1 MKHLSE
7 YKDEEALDM
16 LADLIDP
23 VINIFGDKEVAD
35 FYRGGVLIKAVQV
48 SIRKHKEDVITMLA
62 ILERVPREEYH
73 CNLLTL
79 PKVLLNVFS
88 DPELKD
94 FFSEQS
100 EGMTS
105 EGASGS
111 AMESTKEEA
120 DTSSNI

>member
-23 VINIFGDKEVAD
+23 VINIFSDKEVAD
-35 FYRGGVLIKAVQV
+35 YYRGGVVIKAVQA
-48 SIRKHKEDVITMLA
+48 SIKNHKEDVLNMLA

-79 PKVLLNVFS
+79 PKVLLSVFN

-111 AMESTKEEA
+111 VMESTKEEA

>member
-16 LADLIDP
+16 LAELIDP
-23 VINIFGDKEVAD
+23 VIAIFGDEEVAN
-35 FYRGGVLIKAVQV
+35 FYRSGVLIKAVQAA
-48 SIRKHKEDVITMLA
+48 IKNHKEDVMNMLA

-79 PKVLLNVFS
+79 PKVLLNVFN

-94 FFSEQS
+94 FFTEQS
-100 EGMTS
+100 EEMIS
-105 EGASGS
+105 KEPSGS
-111 AMESTKEEA
+111 VTENTKEEA
-120 DTSSNI
+120 NTSSNM

>member
-1 MKHLSE
+1 MKPLSE

-35 FYRGGVLIKAVQV
+35 WYKAGVIIKSVQV
-48 SIRKHKEDVITMLA
+48 AIKNHKDDVINMLAVLEGVPKED
-62 ILERVPREEYH
+62 YH

-79 PKVLLNVFS
+79 PKMLVNIWN
-88 DPELKD
+88 DPELRD
-94 FFSEQS
+94 FFESQSLKDSE
-100 EGMTS
+100 TP
-105 EGASGS
+105 SGS
-111 AMESTKEEA
+111 VTENTEEEA